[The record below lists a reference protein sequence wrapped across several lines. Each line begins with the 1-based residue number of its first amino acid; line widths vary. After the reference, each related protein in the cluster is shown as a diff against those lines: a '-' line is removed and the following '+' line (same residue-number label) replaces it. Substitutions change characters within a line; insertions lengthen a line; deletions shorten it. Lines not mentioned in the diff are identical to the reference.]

1 MKERS
6 LRGLMLLLA
15 PLMLFIGCGEEETE
29 VDVDQ
34 TGDSTAAAAEEAISG
49 DEWVRLFNAGDWEGI
64 RAFYTDDYVYH
75 STMGDMNLDQSLGFL
90 RSFKEA
96 FNITIE
102 PLRGIQQG
110 DMVAWHARMSGT
122 HEGAFMGIE
131 PTGKA
136 VTIEGIGMQRIVDGK
151 IAEEWDIID
160 EMGLMQQIGVVPA
173 MEGDPAAAAP
183 GPGDAATADT
193 GTGDTTSM

>member
-1 MKERS
+1 MLKFS
-6 LRGLMLLLA
+6 LRGLMLLMA
-15 PLMLFIGCGEEETE
+15 PLLLFTGCGDDAD

-34 TGDSTAAAAEEAISG
+34 AGDTTAVAVEQDMNGEQWAA
-49 DEWVRLFNAGDWEGI
+49 LFNAGDWEGI
-64 RAFYTDDYVYH
+64 RALYADDYVYH

-90 RSFKEA
+90 QSFKEA
-96 FNITIE
+96 FNITVE
-102 PLRGIQQG
+102 PLRGIRQG

-131 PTGKA
+131 PTGKP
-136 VTIEGIGMQRIVDGK
+136 VTVEGMGMQRIVDGK

-160 EMGLMQQIGVVPA
+160 VMGLMQQIGVVPA
-173 MEGDPAAAAP
+173 MGGDSAAAAP

-193 GTGDTTSM
+193 GAGDTTSM

>member
-1 MKERS
+1 MLKFS

-15 PLMLFIGCGEEETE
+15 PLVLFTGCGDDVD

-34 TGDSTAAAAEEAISG
+34 AGDTTAVAVDPGVTGEQWTE
-49 DEWVRLFNAGDWEGI
+49 LFNAGDWEGI
-64 RAFYTDDYVYH
+64 RAFYADDYVYH

-96 FNITIE
+96 FNVTVE
-102 PLRGIQQG
+102 PLHGIQQG

-122 HEGAFMGIE
+122 HEGAFMGVE

-136 VTIEGIGMQRIVDGK
+136 ITIEGMGMQRMVNGK

-160 EMGLMQQIGVVPA
+160 VMGLMQQIGVVPE
-173 MEGDPAAAAP
+173 MGGDSAAAAP

-193 GTGDTTSM
+193 GAGDTTSM

>member
-1 MKERS
+1 MKKLS
-6 LRGLMLLLA
+6 VRGLMLLLA
-15 PLMLFIGCGEEETE
+15 PLMFLTGCGEETEGE
-29 VDVDQ
+29 VDQ
-34 TGDSTAAAAEEAISG
+34 AGDTTAAAAEQEISG
-49 DEWVRLFNAGDWEGI
+49 EQWASLFNAGDWEGI
-64 RAFYTDDYVYH
+64 RALYADDYVYH

-96 FNITIE
+96 FNVTVE
-102 PLRGIQQG
+102 PLHGIQQG
-110 DMVAWHARMSGT
+110 DMVAWHARMTGT

-136 VTIEGIGMQRIVDGK
+136 VSIEGMGMQRIADGK

-160 EMGLMQQIGVVPA
+160 VMGLMQQIGVVPA

-193 GTGDTTSM
+193 GAGDTTSM

>member
-1 MKERS
+1 MKKLS
-6 LRGLMLLLA
+6 VRGLMLLLA
-15 PLMLFIGCGEEETE
+15 PLMFLTGCGEETE

-34 TGDSTAAAAEEAISG
+34 AGDTTAVAAEQEISG
-49 DEWVRLFNAGDWEGI
+49 EQWAGLFNAGDWEGI
-64 RAFYTDDYVYH
+64 RALYADDYVYH
-75 STMGDMNLDQSLGFL
+75 SSMGDMNIDQNLEFM

-96 FNITIE
+96 FNMTVE

-136 VTIEGIGMQRIVDGK
+136 VTIEGMGMQRIVNGK
-151 IAEEWDIID
+151 IAEEWDIVD
-160 EMGLMQQIGVVPA
+160 VMGLMQQIGVVPA